1 MIMPFLS
8 IIIPCYNV
16 EDYLPC
22 TLDSLSQLNC
32 DEECEYIFVNDGST
46 DSTLSMI
53 RTFVQHHQQA
63 IVIDQS
69 NQGVS
74 AARNAALQIAK
85 GEYVLYLDGD
95 DFLHPDT
102 ISFIKKHIKDADMM
116 TAPCFIKQG
125 DKPST
130 LQPIHIAEGVY
141 SIEQLYQTCS
151 VFPTAPQII
160 YRNSIIQN
168 HQIYFDPAIK
178 SGEVYTFTVDFFNHA
193 NSIVVCHEGFYN
205 YVMRSS
211 SATHKPNYIADLTV
225 LNILEHFTRVQH
237 PWKETISFQLT
248 ALKMVLSFTYNK
260 YIRNRLSDDNA
271 IDVIEKIFQDKNFTN
286 LLTSIPTNQLD
297 FKHRLYVTF
306 LKTMPVRLGYKI
318 CLRAAAFMKQ

>member
-1 MIMPFLS
+1 MPFLS

-16 EDYLPC
+16 EDFLPC
-22 TLDSLSQLNC
+22 TLNSLSQLNC

-53 RTFVQHHQQA
+53 KTFVQNHQQA

-102 ISFIKKHIKDADMM
+102 ISIIKKHIKDADMM
-116 TAPCFIKQG
+116 IAPCFIKQG

-193 NSIVVCHEGFYN
+193 NSIAVCHEGFYN

-211 SATHKPNYIADLTV
+211 SATHKPNYMADLTV
-225 LNILEHFTRVQH
+225 LNILEHFARVQH

-297 FKHRLYVTF
+297 FKHRLYINF

-318 CLRAAAFMKQ
+318 CLRAAAFIKQ

>member
-1 MIMPFLS
+1 MPFLS

-74 AARNAALQIAK
+74 AARNAALKIAK

-95 DFLHPDT
+95 DFVHPDT
-102 ISFIKKHIKDADMM
+102 ISIIKKHIKNADMLI
-116 TAPCFIKQG
+116 APCIIIQEG
-125 DKPST
+125 KPST
-130 LQPIHIAEGVY
+130 LQPIQVAEGVY
-141 SIEQLYQTCS
+141 TIEQLYKTCN

-168 HQIYFDPAIK
+168 HQIYFDAKIK

-193 NSIVVCHEGFYN
+193 NSIAVCHEGFYN

-248 ALKMVLSFTYNK
+248 ALKVVLSFTYNK
-260 YIRNRLSDDNA
+260 YIRNGLLEDEA
-271 IDVIEKIFQDKNFTN
+271 INVIEKVFQDENFTN
-286 LLTSIPTNQLD
+286 LLTSIPINQLD
-297 FKHRLYVTF
+297 FKHRLYVIF
-306 LKTMPVRLGYKI
+306 LKTMPLRLGYKI
-318 CLRAAAFMKQ
+318 CQQAAALMKQ

>member
-1 MIMPFLS
+1 MPFLS

-16 EDYLPC
+16 EDFLPC
-22 TLDSLSQLNC
+22 TLNSLSQLNC

-102 ISFIKKHIKDADMM
+102 ISIIKKHIKDADMM
-116 TAPCFIKQG
+116 IAPCFIKQG

-193 NSIVVCHEGFYN
+193 NSIAVCHEGFYN

-211 SATHKPNYIADLTV
+211 SATHKPNYMADLTV
-225 LNILEHFTRVQH
+225 LNILEHFARVQH

-297 FKHRLYVTF
+297 FKHRLYINF

-318 CLRAAAFMKQ
+318 CLRAAAFIKQ